1 MSYHLTPVA
10 IIIRTRNKFWE
21 GHEEK
26 ATTDGNINCCSHY
39 GKQYGAS
46 SKHYHQ
52 APMDRGT
59 WQATVHG
66 SQKSRTWLSD

>member
-1 MSYHLTPVA
+1 MANRHMKRCSISLLIREMQIKTMSYHLTPMA
-10 IIIRTRNKFWE
+10 IVIKARNKYWE

-46 SKHYHQ
+46 SKH
-52 APMDRGT
+52 
-59 WQATVHG
+59 
-66 SQKSRTWLSD
+66 

>member
-46 SKHYHQ
+46 SKH
-52 APMDRGT
+52 
-59 WQATVHG
+59 
-66 SQKSRTWLSD
+66 